1 MMKSSPLIDT
11 NLLLLFVIGSVDNG
25 HFIDAS
31 KRLGAFS
38 YDDYRLLKEFID
50 KFDNF
55 ATTPYILTE
64 VSNLIDLQDYAAEEA
79 FKTLR
84 LVSQLAEVIDVTPS
98 SDTEHAHF
106 FLYGLTDVNIL
117 NIAQNRA
124 ILTND
129 MRLSNFAYGICPV
142 DNIIPWYLVTSNQL
156 N

>member
-31 KRLGAFS
+31 KRLDAFS

-98 SDTEHAHF
+98 SDTEHTHF
-106 FLYGLTDVNIL
+106 FHYGLTDVNIL
-117 NIAQNRA
+117 KIAQNRA

-129 MRLSNFAYGICPV
+129 MRLSNFAYRICPV
-142 DNIIPWYLVTSNQL
+142 DNIIPWYLVASNQL